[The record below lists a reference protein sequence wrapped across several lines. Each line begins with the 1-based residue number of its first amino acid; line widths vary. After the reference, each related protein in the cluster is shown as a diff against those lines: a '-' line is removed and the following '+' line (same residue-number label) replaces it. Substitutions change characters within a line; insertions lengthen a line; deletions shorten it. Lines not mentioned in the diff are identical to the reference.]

1 MFGVLYLQS
10 AYQMLKNSIPLE
22 TLIKKVKTG
31 GYDFIALS
39 DENLHGMY
47 QLFKEAPKHQLKPVL
62 GLKVTVQLDLVESGF
77 LIYVKNNKGYENLL
91 KLILLKQDN
100 KLTLSDLASHQEG
113 LMFVTSGQD
122 SEIDR
127 LIKHDLLEEAYGY
140 LLLLK
145 KTLKDFYVGLSLDSF
160 DQEMKIGPTL
170 SKMSDQA
177 KVIVLPIHQTSY
189 LDEAHVEVYEALIK
203 IEDERNE
210 KIKDANY
217 QLMNKEELETLFFD
231 YPLVFSSLS
240 DFINQITFTWNPPIF
255 EMPDYPLSEGT
266 SSQFLRSLAIVGLK
280 KRLKKIENANQKVYQ
295 DRLLFELDV
304 IHKMGFDN
312 YFLIVYDFV
321 KYAKTNGI
329 LVGPGRG
336 SSAGSLVAYCLGITD
351 VDPITYD
358 LLFERFLNPDR
369 ISMPD
374 IDMDFPDD
382 KRDQVLNYVKEK
394 YGKEHMVSIVTFGTF
409 AVRSSIRD
417 IARVMKIDNSRV
429 NGIIARVNNQ
439 DIDQTDEEM
448 VRLLKVAEQIEGL
461 PRHTGTHAAGMILAK
476 QDLTRYIPLQ
486 KGTNDFYQSQFEQKD
501 LEALGLLKIDFL
513 GIRNLSIIDE
523 VCHLILKEN
532 PQFSLIDIPLQDVK
546 TYELLEKADT
556 SGIFQLESSGMR
568 AVLRKLK
575 PNTFEDIVAILA
587 LYRPGPMDNIGEYIE
602 RRNGKAFD
610 YLHDDLKPILEK
622 TYGIIVYQEQIM
634 RIAHE
639 FAGYTLAEADILR
652 RGVSKK
658 DKAVLED
665 ERIRFTRQCIKQGY
679 SEKIAIEIYDY
690 IVKFADYGFN
700 RSHSVAYALVAYQM
714 AYLKANYFA
723 IFMTSLLSN
732 VIGNDQTTN
741 EYLNELRKQN
751 IKILSPHIQISTQ
764 HYIYQNQSI
773 YLPLLAIKSIGRQ
786 TVQKIMDIRK
796 EGPFIDYQDF
806 KLRVKKE
813 INEKNLEMLIHSGAL
828 DCFGLNH
835 QTMIAN
841 KQIDQAGYELY
852 ITDFKMKMQED
863 YSFREKA
870 AFELES
876 LGFYVLYHPMVAYQ
890 DTVEKLN
897 LKPLSYLEKNQS
909 ADVLA
914 FIISQKIIKTK
925 QGKEMAF
932 IELDDGSSQIEA
944 TLFTETYLSYKND
957 LNNDIKIFKIKAN
970 VYKNQ
975 RTYVIESMK
984 KV

>member
-100 KLTLSDLASHQEG
+100 KLTLSDLATHQEG

-532 PQFSLIDIPLQDVK
+532 PQFSLIDIPLHDVK
-546 TYELLEKADT
+546 TYELLEKSDT

-870 AFELES
+870 TFELES

-914 FIISQKIIKTK
+914 FFISQKIIKTK